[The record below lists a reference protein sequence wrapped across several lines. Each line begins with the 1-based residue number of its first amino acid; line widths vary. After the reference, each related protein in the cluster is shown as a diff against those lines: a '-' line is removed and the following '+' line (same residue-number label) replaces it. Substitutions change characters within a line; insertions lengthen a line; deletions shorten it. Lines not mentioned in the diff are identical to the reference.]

1 MEVTIRMLKL
11 DWVSYQGVA
20 FTISNVS
27 GGGDED

>member
-11 DWVSYQGVA
+11 DWVSHQDVA